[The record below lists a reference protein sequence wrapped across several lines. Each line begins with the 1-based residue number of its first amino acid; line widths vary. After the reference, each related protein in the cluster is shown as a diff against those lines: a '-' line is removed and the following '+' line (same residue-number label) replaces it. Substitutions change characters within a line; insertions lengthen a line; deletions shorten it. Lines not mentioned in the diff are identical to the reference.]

1 MTDIT
6 TLRPGGT
13 AGRGTADDAFM
24 SEKGTK
30 ASMGKVIAVDFD
42 GVLFT
47 EAYPKIGMPIAPNIN
62 RAKNAR
68 AAGAK
73 LILWTCREGFA
84 LAEAI
89 AACMAVGLE
98 FDAINE
104 NLPETKERYGS
115 DPRKVGADE
124 YWDDKVVCVGGIC
137 LNREDRT
144 MNVMLDEGAF
154 LPTRAHDA
162 DAGLDLYTPEEFML
176 LMPSSDG
183 INSQTV
189 DTGVHVE
196 IPAGYVGMIKSKSGL
211 NVNRGIVTE
220 GVIDAG
226 YTGSIKVK
234 LYNLS
239 GDIQH
244 FRRGDKI
251 AQLVILPIVTPAPVV
266 VNKFAQ
272 TERGDN
278 GFGSTGR

>member
-1 MTDIT
+1 
-6 TLRPGGT
+6 
-13 AGRGTADDAFM
+13 
-24 SEKGTK
+24 
-30 ASMGKVIAVDFD
+30 MGKVIAVDFD

-68 AAGAK
+68 ANGAK

-104 NLPETKERYGS
+104 NLPETKEKYGN

-124 YWDDKVVCVGGIC
+124 YWDDKAVCVGGIW

-144 MNVMLDEGAF
+144 MNVMLDEGAI

-162 DAGLDLYTPEEFML
+162 DAGLDLYTPESFIL
-176 LMPSSDG
+176 LPDREQELDYEV
-183 INSQTV
+183 I

-196 IPAGYVGMIKSKSGL
+196 IPEGFVGMIKSKSGL
-211 NVNRGIVTE
+211 NVNDGIVAE

-234 LYNLS
+234 LYLLGKNEKYF
-239 GDIQH
+239 D
-244 FRRGDKI
+244 RGDKI